1 MLYSYHIEYVDQ
13 GYLQNFIG
21 LIMGQFF
28 SWVKS
33 NEKELLIILEN
44 LAKKAVEASNA
55 VLDLMDDPTN
65 KDKIARISEIETEA
79 DILTRDIFS
88 ELNKTFITPL
98 DREDMQRVASKIDD
112 IIDFMDGI
120 GARFASYK
128 ITEAPPHTKQ
138 MAEELVKATKEVE
151 FMVAKL
157 GNVKNPKLMIEHCRQ
172 TSVIEH
178 VIDDLYRLA
187 ISELFE
193 SNDAINIIKLKDIYE
208 TMETASDRC
217 VDVADVVEDIVLK
230 YT

>member
-1 MLYSYHIEYVDQ
+1 M
-13 GYLQNFIG
+13 F
-21 LIMGQFF
+21 MGQFF

-193 SNDAINIIKLKDIYE
+193 SDDAINIIKLKDIYE